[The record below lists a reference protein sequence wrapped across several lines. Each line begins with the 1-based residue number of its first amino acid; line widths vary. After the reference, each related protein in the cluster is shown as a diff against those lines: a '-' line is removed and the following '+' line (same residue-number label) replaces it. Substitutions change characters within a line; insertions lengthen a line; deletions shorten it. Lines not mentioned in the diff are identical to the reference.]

1 MMAKTTTP
9 DLTSVTTLTKTPTKL
24 ARTLKLTPAA
34 IYRWRKVNRIPG
46 SHIIQVANFYNVEV
60 LDLLPLTGSDKSTDP
75 NIILKPRDTIPT
87 LLNVQ
92 KGVITL
98 DDASKML
105 NLPVKSLKL
114 ILTNWGDQLETLYD
128 TLTRLELGVMSL
140 DQAAAALNIKKYTLH
155 GIRRKYGFAPGALK
169 RTRPV
174 PTLPKRKQAALE
186 GALDVLAGKASAKDK
201 ADELGVSARTIFR
214 KIEEISPL
222 KIQDLAAFPDTFKR
236 AYAEEIDKKLPF
248 YAEKWMKIA
257 ENSKLFIRKST
268 KYPETPQTWRD
279 APLVRMLVGIL
290 LGEAPSNE
298 IAASRGADPAILT
311 GLFNSHLR
319 AYDPTWLEVSA
330 MGFNHQVAL
339 AELLLWTMD
348 RKRKVA

>member
-1 MMAKTTTP
+1 MASP
-9 DLTSVTTLTKTPTKL
+9 DLTSVTTLTKNPTKL
-24 ARTLKLTPAA
+24 ARELKLTPAA

-46 SHIIQVANFYNVEV
+46 SHIIKVANFYNVEV
-60 LDLLPLTGSDKSTDP
+60 LDLLPLTGSDKSADP
-75 NIILKPRDTIPT
+75 KVILKPRDTIPT

-92 KGVITL
+92 KGIITP

-105 NLPVKSLKL
+105 KLPIKSLKL
-114 ILTNWGDQLETLYD
+114 ILTNWGDRLETLYD
-128 TLTRLELGVMSL
+128 TLTRLELGVVSL
-140 DQAAAALNIKKYTLH
+140 DQGAAALGIAKYTLH
-155 GIRRKYGFAPGALK
+155 GIRRKYGFAPGAIK
-169 RTRPV
+169 RTRPE
-174 PTLPKRKQAALE
+174 PTLPKRKAAAYE
-186 GALDVLAGKASAKDK
+186 AALDVLAGKASAKDK
-201 ADELGVSARTIFR
+201 ADELGISSRTIFR

-257 ENSKLFIRKST
+257 ESSRLFIRKST
-268 KYPETPQTWRD
+268 KYPETPQSWRD
-279 APLVRMLVGIL
+279 AQLVRMLVGVL
-290 LGEAPSNE
+290 LGEAPLNE
-298 IAASRGADPAILT
+298 IAASRGVDPAILA

-319 AYDPTWLEVSA
+319 AYDLTWSEVSA

-348 RKRKVA
+348 GKRKLHND